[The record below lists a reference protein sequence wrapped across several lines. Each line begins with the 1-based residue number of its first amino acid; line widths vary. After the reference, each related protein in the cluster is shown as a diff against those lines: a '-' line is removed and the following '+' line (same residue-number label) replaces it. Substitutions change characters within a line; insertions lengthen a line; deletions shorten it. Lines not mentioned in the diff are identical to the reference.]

1 MSDVATAPAVSP
13 ARAHVV
19 EFRGQGGEYF
29 RIWIVNLL
37 LKIITIGI
45 YSAWAKVRTKR
56 YFYGS
61 TLLDSTAFE
70 YHATPWQIL
79 KGRLI
84 AVAAIVIYSLAS
96 TFVPLLGV
104 ALAIAY
110 LFVAPWVINMSLRF
124 NARMSSYRNVRF
136 DFVGSYGRAFVVL
149 ILLPIAAVL
158 TIGILW
164 PLAHRQTVRYLAS
177 GYRFGDRPFT
187 ANPTIGRFYVIYL
200 QALGLFI
207 AFFVL
212 LAVLIAGAGF
222 LFSGVQLGAVR
233 DLEDLARHPALVVLA
248 ILPALISLA
257 FYLFLFAFVRAK
269 ARNLVFATLL
279 LNERHRF
286 ASGLSPWGLTWI
298 IGSNLIATVLTL
310 GLFTPWA
317 QIRVARYY
325 AERTAVYPASDL
337 SEFVSSLPAGTQAF
351 GSELADL
358 AGLEV
363 GI

>member
-1 MSDVATAPAVSP
+1 MTDVASAPTVSAP
-13 ARAHVV
+13 RTLVLQ
-19 EFRGQGGEYF
+19 FRGQGGEYF

-84 AVAAIVIYSLAS
+84 AVALIIVYTVASSVQPLIGIGLA
-96 TFVPLLGV
+96 VL
-104 ALAIAY
+104 Y
-110 LFVAPWVINMSLRF
+110 LFAAPWVINASLRF

-136 DFVGSYGRAFVVL
+136 DFAGSYGRAFLVMFVL
-149 ILLPIAAVL
+149 PLLGVL
-158 TIGILW
+158 TIGILM
-164 PLAHRQTVRYLAS
+164 PLWHRETARYLAGS
-177 GYRFGDRPFT
+177 YRFGDRPFD
-187 ANPTIGRFYVIYL
+187 AQPAIGRFYVIYL

-207 AFFVL
+207 LVG
-212 LAVLIAGAGF
+212 AVLTGLIVFAFGGVKLGNIEEIEDIARSPAVA
-222 LFSGVQLGAVR
+222 LLIVVQ
-233 DLEDLARHPALVVLA
+233 A
-248 ILPALISLA
+248 IFTIG
-257 FYLFLFAFVRAK
+257 FYLFLFAFVRARV
-269 ARNLVFATLL
+269 RNLVFSVLTLDQ
-279 LNERHRF
+279 RHRF
-286 ASGLSPWGLTWI
+286 ASGLSAWGLMWLVA
-298 IGSNLIATVLTL
+298 SNFVLTLLTL

-317 QIRVARYY
+317 QIRSARYY
-325 AERTAVYPASDL
+325 AERTAVQPASDL
-337 SEFVSSLPAGTQAF
+337 SEFVGKLPVGQQAF

-358 AGLEV
+358 AGLEI